1 MLNLIHSYLDSIL
14 LNLLTNAIKYKS
26 PERKPIVRART
37 TFEDDQLKLYFSDNG
52 LGIDL
57 ERYGDR
63 IFGLYQRFHEHAD
76 SKGLGLYI
84 VNSQVR
90 AMGGTIE
97 VESEVNKGTTFIIT
111 FKKSNSND

>member
-1 MLNLIHSYLDSIL
+1 
-14 LNLLTNAIKYKS
+14 
-26 PERKPIVRART
+26 
-37 TFEDDQLKLYFSDNG
+37 

-63 IFGLYQRFHEHAD
+63 LFGLYQRFHEHAD

-90 AMGGTIE
+90 AMGGYIE

-111 FKKSNSND
+111 FKKSNPND